1 MKTKDYDNLVIGILI
16 GTVASVL
23 IQVLLSYSFSRSI
36 QRNPPAI
43 VSKHIETDYFLEV
56 SDDSIKVES
65 TYGDVYYGKYS
76 DLDSL
81 INIDN
86 L

>member
-1 MKTKDYDNLVIGILI
+1 MKTKSYDQLVIGILI

-23 IQVLLSYSFSRSI
+23 IDVLLSYAFYSTREK
-36 QRNPPAI
+36 NPPAI

-81 INIDN
+81 INVDN

>member
-1 MKTKDYDNLVIGILI
+1 MVTKSYEQLVIGIII
-16 GTVASVL
+16 GIVASVL
-23 IQVLLSYSFSRSI
+23 IQVLLSYSFSRSK

-65 TYGDVYYGKYS
+65 TYGDVYYGTYS
-76 DLDSL
+76 QLDSL
-81 INIDN
+81 INKDN